1 MIQQKKETRLLL
13 TRATAG
19 DTFMHGGH
27 RYEVVGVS
35 RYRTEAGCARLLVT
49 LTARCEVCGES
60 YQVTTGRTPTW
71 IPRTCP
77 LHRGRGPRRAPGA
90 GAALAQAG
98 PDDAGQGQ
106 TSPTAGMDAGGLP
119 EGLKRCG
126 CCGRVFPVGDFYRHR
141 HRADGLDDI
150 CKSCRKRKT
159 NAARREKRGRG
170 LCADC
175 GRESGGARYCLDC
188 LGKRRDHRDSHAVKP
203 MPIVHRCSTCG
214 RVKLAA
220 DFYARPWGPSS
231 SCRACQVKYQI
242 QRAVHWRAL
251 GLCGRCGGP
260 VDPGAATC
268 KACRVARYH
277 LDDSGESNV
286 DPNPA
291 SAAENQNFQ
300 TNRKGNIDD

>member
-35 RYRTEAGCARLLVT
+35 RYRTEAGCARLLVK
-49 LTARCEVCGES
+49 LSSRCEVCGES

-98 PDDAGQGQ
+98 PD
-106 TSPTAGMDAGGLP
+106 
-119 EGLKRCG
+119 
-126 CCGRVFPVGDFYRHR
+126 
-141 HRADGLDDI
+141 
-150 CKSCRKRKT
+150 
-159 NAARREKRGRG
+159 AARREKRGRG

-188 LGKRRDHRDSHAVKP
+188 LGKRRDHRDGHAVKP
-203 MPIVHRCSTCG
+203 LPIVHRCSTC
-214 RVKLAA
+214 RRIKLAA